1 MKPEH
6 LVALGVRLFA
16 LGLAIFTLENAI
28 RIFAFFKT
36 GQFNFGEIAYTG
48 TMISLALL
56 SLLLWKF
63 PLVVARS
70 IAEFP
75 SLNENELNDIKSDRL
90 LHVGLIILGIYLL
103 FNIFSDLIYW
113 GIFSFSSQ
121 RDYSSEV
128 VLTLEQKSL
137 LLTTMIEFVL
147 VLFLILGSNKIISI
161 IKKLRY
167 GSDK

>member
-16 LGLAIFTLENAI
+16 LGLAIFTLNNSI
-28 RIFAFFKT
+28 RIFAFFKI
-36 GQFNFGEIAYTG
+36 GQFNIGEIAYTG
-48 TMISLALL
+48 TMVSLAML

-70 IAEFP
+70 ITDFP
-75 SLNENELNDIKSDRL
+75 KLNENELNDIKSDRL

-103 FNIFSDLIYW
+103 FNVFSDLVYW
-113 GIFSFSSQ
+113 GIFWFSTQ

-128 VLTLEQKSL
+128 VLTLEQKSSIFITL
-137 LLTTMIEFVL
+137 IQLVF
-147 VLFLILGSNKIISI
+147 VLFLILGSNKVITIA
-161 IKKLRY
+161 KKLRY